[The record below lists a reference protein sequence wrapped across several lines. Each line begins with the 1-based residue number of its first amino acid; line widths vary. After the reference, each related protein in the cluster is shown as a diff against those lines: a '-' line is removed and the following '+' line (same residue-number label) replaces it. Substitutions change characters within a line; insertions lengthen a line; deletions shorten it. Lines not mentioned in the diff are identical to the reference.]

1 MYMLREMKRWEDI
14 TLTGIN
20 RLEAH
25 TDFYRYRE
33 LATALS
39 YDKNKSQ
46 GYSSLDG
53 SWKFLFLEAPE
64 YSPQDFEKEDFDTSS
79 LDSIMVP
86 SCWQL
91 HGYGN
96 MHYTDVLYPFPI
108 NPPFVPD
115 ENPTGIYFTDITLE
129 EVAGDEK
136 LILKFNGVDSAF
148 DLYVNGHHAGYSKVS
163 RMPSEFD
170 VTGFVQ
176 VGSNRITVR
185 VYQFSDGTY
194 LEDQDM
200 WWLSGIF
207 RSVELYRIHKN
218 TLADCYIETLPDEN
232 YQHFDLHIVGNF
244 FKNKTTDINATLW
257 HEGKVVENFA
267 VEVVDGKFRVLK
279 KVENPLLWSA
289 EEPNLYTL
297 TLEYTLVDGEKE
309 IVPLRFGF
317 RAIEVID
324 NQISLNGKRIFFNGV
339 NRHDSH
345 PKTGRTVSYEDMLED
360 VLLMKKHNIN
370 AVRTAHYPNH
380 DVFYDLCDEYGLYVI
395 DEADLEC
402 HGFENT
408 GNYNW
413 ISDNELWEKQYVD
426 RAVRMVKRDRNHPS
440 VIMWSL
446 GNESGAGRNFGAMYK
461 AIKEMDASRLVH
473 YEGDRTASFSDVFT
487 TMYTR
492 LNRLEEIGQDAEG
505 KKPHILCEY
514 GHAMGNGPGGLTEY
528 QEVMRKY
535 PRLQG
540 GFIWEWCDHGI
551 EQVEE
556 DGTIRYL
563 YGGDYGD
570 FPTNGNFCIDGL
582 VYPDRTPSPGLIE
595 YKKVIEPIVTELID
609 EQELMIKVK
618 NRYDFRNLEGIAAHI
633 KLVSFDKVIEEKT
646 ILLPTVH
653 AQEEKE
659 IRLPLNLDDAL
670 KYEDVHLYVSYVE
683 PTDTPYA
690 QKGHEI
696 TKEVFLL
703 EATKLVKR
711 VASTTTSSDAAEM
724 TVREDHLQLVL
735 ETNQLKTVF
744 SKVKGKLVSHEVDG
758 EVIIESGPELTLWR
772 AIIDNDMYK
781 KDDWINKYFLK
792 NGKEQLVS
800 FNYVKQDG
808 YVDIVIEKYFSTV
821 NQGWGFHLQ
830 YHYKVT
836 NEGVLSLTLNGKAVI
851 RGKEIPQLLP
861 RIGITMH
868 VNQEH
873 KDVIWYGRGPSESY
887 QDSKRS
893 QLMGLYH
900 KTVEEMHTDYVYP
913 QENGSRCDTSFL
925 AVAKGEQAYLFNF
938 NENRDFTIHDYETDA
953 LEEAKHRGKIKKSP
967 FHVLT
972 IDYRQSGV
980 GSNSCGEEQLPS
992 YRVDLR
998 DFAIHFELRKVQKS
1012 HLVEESKYFRTSI

>member
-1 MYMLREMKRWEDI
+1 MQREMKRWEDI

-25 TDFYRYRE
+25 SDFYRYRE

-39 YDKNKSQ
+39 YDKTNSH
-46 GYSSLDG
+46 GYTSLDG
-53 SWKFLFLEAPE
+53 TWKFLFIEAPE
-64 YSPQDFEKEDFDTSS
+64 YSPQGFEKEDFDTSS
-79 LDSIMVP
+79 LDGITVP

-91 HGYGN
+91 QGYGK

-115 ENPTGIYFTDITLE
+115 ENPTGIYFREISLE
-129 EVAGDEK
+129 DVNDDEK

-148 DLYVNGHHAGYSKVS
+148 DLYVNGQHIGFSKVS

-170 VTGFVQ
+170 ISEFVK

-207 RSVELYRIHKN
+207 RSVEIYRLKRA
-218 TLADCYIETLPDEN
+218 TLADVFIETLPDEDN
-232 YQHFDLHIVGNF
+232 QHFDLHIVGNF
-244 FKNKTTDINATLW
+244 FTDQTTEINAKLYQL
-257 HEGKVVENFA
+257 GKEVDEFTF
-267 VEVVDGKFRVLK
+267 EVVDGKFHALK
-279 KVENPLLWSA
+279 KLENPLLWSA

-297 TLEYTLVDGEKE
+297 ILEYSLSDREKE
-309 IVPLRFGF
+309 IVPLRFGV
-317 RAIEVID
+317 RTIEIID
-324 NQISLNGKRIFFNGV
+324 NEIRLNGKRIFFNGV

-370 AVRTAHYPNH
+370 AVRTAHYPNN

-413 ISDNELWEKQYVD
+413 ISDNERWEKQYVD
-426 RAVRMVKRDRNHPS
+426 RAIRMVKRDRNHPS

-461 AIKEMDASRLVH
+461 AIKEIDATRLVH
-473 YEGDRTASFSDVFT
+473 YEGDRTASFSDVYT

-492 LNRLEEIGQDAEG
+492 LNRLEEIGKDYEG

-556 DGTIRYL
+556 DGNIRYL

-609 EQELMIKVK
+609 QQELTIKVK
-618 NRYDFRNLEGIAAHI
+618 NRYDFRNLEGIAANI
-633 KLVSFDKVIEEKT
+633 KLVSFDKTIEEKT
-646 ILLPTVH
+646 ITLPTVH
-653 AQEEKE
+653 GQEELE
-659 IRLPLNLDDAL
+659 FPLPLNLDEAL
-670 KYEDVHLYVSYVE
+670 KYEDVHLYVRYLE
-683 PTDTPYA
+683 PNNTPYA
-690 QKGHEI
+690 KEGHEI

-703 EATKLVKR
+703 EATKLVKQ
-711 VASTTTSSDAAEM
+711 VVCTTATSDTAEM
-724 TVREDHLQLVL
+724 TVHEGHLQLVL
-735 ETNQLKTVF
+735 ENNQFKTVF
-744 SKVKGKLVSHEVDG
+744 SKVKGKLVTHQVDG
-758 EVIIESGPELTLWR
+758 EEIIQNGPELTLWR
-772 AIIDNDMYK
+772 AVIDNDMYK

-800 FNYVKQDG
+800 FSYVKQEG
-808 YVDIVIEKYFSTV
+808 HVDVVIEKYYSTV
-821 NQGWGFHLQ
+821 NQDWGFHLQ
-830 YHYKVT
+830 YNYKVT
-836 NEGVLSLTLNGKAVI
+836 IEGALSLYMDGKTVI
-851 RGKEIPQLLP
+851 RGMEIPQLLP
-861 RIGITMH
+861 RIGIKMH
-868 VNQEH
+868 LNHEY
-873 KDVIWYGRGPSESY
+873 KDITWYGRGPSESY

-913 QENGSRCDTSFL
+913 QENGSRSDTSFL
-925 AVAKGEQAYLFNF
+925 AVAKGEQAYLINF
-938 NENRDFTIHDYETDA
+938 NENRDFTIHDYETSA

-967 FHVLT
+967 FNVLT

-992 YRVDLR
+992 YRVGLE

-1012 HLVEESKYFRTSI
+1012 HLVEEGKYLRINK